1 MSLTLNKSQAQ
12 AIFDAMCAMN
22 NVDGKIKVLIT
33 ENEKTIIVS
42 EQLNGSILVTVF
54 NNNTYPCASEKYASQ
69 VDFAEAYSVS

>member
-1 MSLTLNKSQAQ
+1 VSLTLNKSQAQ

-69 VDFAEAYSVS
+69 CDFAEAYSV